1 LKIEGRARKL
11 GSRTEKS
18 TAAAEALSSAAAAEI
33 SVKAAAARVEEIKA
47 QQASSSSCS
56 TQQQLQPELPR
67 SRIGPY
73 NYESVVGEILIREA
87 EREIKDM
94 VAMQAITPPVM
105 ADDHEVVRRSCS
117 PTEELDGETFR
128 KVNKRLSIS
137 QTSGTTIYVPA
148 HADMP
153 TIKDID
159 LSDIVISPTE
169 PIEIVSAEA
178 GTNLEDTS
186 LKMLNRIS
194 QKCSTPTPTQ
204 LLKMFNSISQKC
216 STPTCTDVAE
226 HVCAVCQDD
235 GFCASCYQANRK
247 IIRLYG
253 RNLTICDLCKK
264 PHHSRCGEN
273 VRSGEGMK
281 SRCDPCNQLWHGD
294 RFGITW

>member
-1 LKIEGRARKL
+1 
-11 GSRTEKS
+11 
-18 TAAAEALSSAAAAEI
+18 
-33 SVKAAAARVEEIKA
+33 
-47 QQASSSSCS
+47 
-56 TQQQLQPELPR
+56 
-67 SRIGPY
+67 
-73 NYESVVGEILIREA
+73 
-87 EREIKDM
+87 
-94 VAMQAITPPVM
+94 MQAITPPVA
-105 ADDHEVVRRSCS
+105 ADDHDGVISCS
-117 PTEELDGETFR
+117 STEELDGETS
-128 KVNKRLSIS
+128 KRLSTS

-148 HADMP
+148 HANML

-169 PIEIVSAEA
+169 PIEIGSAEA

-186 LKMLNRIS
+186 
-194 QKCSTPTPTQ
+194 
-204 LLKMFNSISQKC
+204 LKMFNSISQKC

-247 IIRLYG
+247 IIRLYC
-253 RNLTICDLCKK
+253 RNLNSCDLCKK